1 VTPKFMMGL
10 NRRRDQVF
18 SEQIFSATEGRQT
31 TREEATEFA
40 PGLDLS
46 VYGKLHLGEH
56 FSLFVSY
63 QLYYL
68 DGISRA
74 TDNVIYDSI
83 NASQPNIV
91 LNGRQEGMFVDGVT
105 VGGEFRFH

>member
-1 VTPKFMMGL
+1 MMGF
-10 NRRRDQVF
+10 NRHRDEVF
-18 SEQIFSATEGRQT
+18 SEQIFSVSEGRQT
-31 TREEATEFA
+31 TQEENSEFA

-46 VYGKLHLGEH
+46 VYGKLHLGKH

-68 DGISRA
+68 DSISRA

-83 NASQPNIV
+83 NGSQPNIV
-91 LNGRQEGMFVDGVT
+91 LNGRQEAIFVDGVT